1 MLNVKKTTN
10 STPQI
15 KSLTGY
21 CVKKI
26 QTLMREDRALAKNG
40 PYYCLYL
47 KMIVLGLWCLTPL
60 STTIFQFYRYGQFYW
75 WRKPKYTREHHQPAV
90 SHWQTSSHNVVSI
103 KYSHERDSISQLL
116 WWKALIA
123 QHYMSN
129 ISCYRM
135 LFKLLA
141 LISIKP

>member
-15 KSLTGY
+15 KLLTGY

-60 STTIFQFYRYGQFYW
+60 STTIFQLYRGGYFYW
-75 WRKPKYTREHHQPAV
+75 WRKLDKTTDLPQVADNLYHIMLYRLNIAMNGIR
-90 SHWQTSSHNVVSI
+90 SHNSCGGR
-103 KYSHERDSISQLL
+103 HWL
-116 WWKALIA
+116 
-123 QHYMSN
+123 HN
-129 ISCYRM
+129 IICQIYHVIGCY
-135 LFKLLA
+135 LSYWL
-141 LISIKP
+141 